1 MFAGVHKHSQSRH
14 AATEGIETADE
25 ITGERER
32 GGGGE
37 QQHGVVGVGGEAT
50 RDAGGDVRV
59 GL

>member
-14 AATEGIETADE
+14 AAAEGIETADE
-25 ITGERER
+25 ITGERE

-37 QQHGVVGVGGEAT
+37 QQHGVVGGGGEAT
-50 RDAGGDVRV
+50 REAGGDVSV

>member
-32 GGGGE
+32 EGGE
-37 QQHGVVGVGGEAT
+37 GSNNTAWWVSVERQQEMQVVM
-50 RDAGGDVRV
+50 
-59 GL
+59 